1 MCVCVIICLRFP
13 PLLQNFLFCTY
24 IILYILFM
32 MTSVVTDAARGN
44 RDRALQ
50 QTTHTSQ
57 PQKQIQV
64 SATHTPSVRC
74 DIWTG
79 QSIYI
84 WLCFDYGCRLSLG
97 HSGTDPTRPGDLRQ
111 KWCRFWGQSPAGEQH
126 QNNFCFFVNGSCLF
140 FQQCVKIHWYF
151 LHSWN
156 LQPKKSGLPATKDIS
171 SRLIA
176 RYINSITW
184 MYTWGN
190 TKP

>member
-126 QNNFCFFVNGSCLF
+126 QNNFCFLLTVLVYSSNNVL
-140 FQQCVKIHWYF
+140 KY
-151 LHSWN
+151 
-156 LQPKKSGLPATKDIS
+156 TDIS
-171 SRLIA
+171 
-176 RYINSITW
+176 
-184 MYTWGN
+184 YTVGICSLKN
-190 TKP
+190 LGCPLLKIFQVD